1 MNHYQISAFVN
12 KLKQNK
18 KVMALSKRSLNQAKQ
33 VLKEILDSNVD
44 VIVTRATLDIKIEIV
59 KFPWLKSS
67 HERNPKKQTIYIS
80 KQYDPIRYFM
90 VSRGF
95 LKQEYNQNKYW
106 YYVNKS
112 VIRNYLYNDVLPIA
126 NISTKRNEYMTKKEK
141 TLQHVEAHNNEM
153 HYIDIIKFVYELN
166 NGKGTFDPVENR
178 GYYSGA
184 FRQNARYRNGM
195 RIPDGHFVKNN
206 PKGYLFKLPNGL
218 WAVCRPGGKKKEE
231 INVDR
236 FTKLT
241 DAEYDR
247 MCNTL
252 AVHSITPNQLDS
264 LATKYWYK
272 GDGDVVSCYNWAYN
286 DLLPQNETS
295 ERVKDLYKELDRI
308 ADEMIAENKS
318 QEKEYMIVWRT
329 GGEKD
334 IVEGI
339 FSEQQVKDFFES
351 RSVKDYYVVEI
362 AKMVNIEKKVTTTIS
377 LK

>member
-1 MNHYQISAFVN
+1 
-12 KLKQNK
+12 
-18 KVMALSKRSLNQAKQ
+18 MALSKRSLQQAKQ
-33 VLKEILDSNVD
+33 VLKEILESNVD

-67 HERNPKKQTIYIS
+67 HDRNPKRQTIYTS
-80 KQYDPIRYFM
+80 QQYDPIRYFM
-90 VSRGF
+90 VSKGF
-95 LKQEYNQNKYW
+95 LKQEYSQNKYW

-112 VIRNYLYNDVLPIA
+112 GIRRFLETNIIPQF
-126 NISTKRNEYMTKKEK
+126 NISTKRNEYMTKKER
-141 TLQHVEAHNNEM
+141 TLQYVEAHNNQM

-184 FRQNARYRNGM
+184 FRKNATYRNGM
-195 RIPDGHFVKNN
+195 RIPDGHFVKDN
-206 PKGYLFKLPNGL
+206 PKGYLFKLTNGL

-252 AVHSITPNQLDS
+252 AVHSITPEQLDS

-308 ADEMIAENKS
+308 ADEMIAQTKAE
-318 QEKEYMIVWRT
+318 EKQYMIVWKNA
-329 GGEKD
+329 GAKD
-334 IVEGI
+334 IVEDVC
-339 FSEQQVKDFFES
+339 SEQEVKAFFET
-351 RSVKDYYVVEI
+351 RFVNDYYVVEI
-362 AKMVNIEKKVTTTIS
+362 AKMVDVEKKVTTSIT